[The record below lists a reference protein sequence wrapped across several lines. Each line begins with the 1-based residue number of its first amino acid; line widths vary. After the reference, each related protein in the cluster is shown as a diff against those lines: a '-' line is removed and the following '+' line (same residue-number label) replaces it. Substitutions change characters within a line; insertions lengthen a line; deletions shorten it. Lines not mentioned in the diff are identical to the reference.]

1 MTAVDESTQEVTG
14 AVTGAVTGRVFESLL
29 GALELAT
36 VYLGVRLGLYAA
48 LAAPRTAAGLA
59 EATGTDE
66 RYAREW
72 LEQQAIAGLVTVVD
86 DGDAAGRVYGLDAEQ
101 SATFGDDESPLYAGA
116 MALLVGGLAE
126 VMTRLPDTYRT
137 GQGIPFGAYGDDV
150 RIGQALFNRAGWRD
164 QLAQEWV
171 PALPGVGEL
180 LSRAGARA
188 VDLGCGTGFSS
199 VALATAYP
207 DLQVLGVDSDDASV
221 MDARENAEAA
231 GVADRVRFEVA
242 DADTPLDWSS
252 DGGSYDVAFYL
263 EALHDMAHPVES
275 LAAVRAALRP
285 GGVVVVVD
293 ERAEE
298 EFAAGGSDV
307 ERLLAASSVLHCLPV
322 GRSQEGS
329 AATGALFRP
338 STMREYAA
346 RAGYAE
352 VEIAPIEHDVFRFF
366 VLRP

>member
-1 MTAVDESTQEVTG
+1 MPAVDESTQEVTG

-29 GALELAT
+29 GSLELAT

-72 LEQQAIAGLVTVVD
+72 LEQQAIAGLVTVVE

-164 QLAQEWV
+164 RLAQEWV

-207 DLQVLGVDSDDASV
+207 A
-221 MDARENAEAA
+221 
-231 GVADRVRFEVA
+231 
-242 DADTPLDWSS
+242 
-252 DGGSYDVAFYL
+252 
-263 EALHDMAHPVES
+263 
-275 LAAVRAALRP
+275 RAAYSRMVEGRNSAPVAAEPSCERP
-285 GGVVVVVD
+285 TGRQCRTL
-293 ERAEE
+293 E
-298 EFAAGGSDV
+298 
-307 ERLLAASSVLHCLPV
+307 AASSRSTSLPPAANSSSARSSTTTTTPP
-322 GRSQEGS
+322 GRS
-329 AATGALFRP
+329 
-338 STMREYAA
+338 AA
-346 RAGYAE
+346 RTAASDSTGWAMSCS
-352 VEIAPIEHDVFRFF
+352 ASR
-366 VLRP
+366 